1 MKWHFSRVFL
11 FVKSEVLKSR
21 PSWFCSLS
29 YHLVYGPVKIDFKSR
44 FICPDIALRAG
55 PSTPAFFT
63 LPWKVRNFIS
73 HSLKLGGPA
82 LSGSRPSL
90 WAETLKKAQFW
101 KFERVKT
108 HFSTAI
114 QKHYLSNHCGKMCF
128 YTPQNDNF
136 HVQPMFDV
144 RSPLRI
150 QEGKTLNPGGPGF
163 ESRQRSSLHEREARS
178 WPLKGA
184 TR

>member
-114 QKHYLSNHCGKMCF
+114 WKIIYQITAEKCVFILPKMIIFTYSRCS
-128 YTPQNDNF
+128 
-136 HVQPMFDV
+136 MFD
-144 RSPLRI
+144 P
-150 QEGKTLNPGGPGF
+150 PFGF
-163 ESRQRSSLHEREARS
+163 
-178 WPLKGA
+178 
-184 TR
+184 